1 MLAYLLGAAH
11 SVGRREKTAA
21 AGVAYST
28 QHVEDAV
35 ARAAQRQGGVVGAIV
50 DAGMLCGSRQAG
62 LSALISH
69 GAGNGVAPLV
79 AHVRAFGMPH
89 MRRELLWFRTVGGGL
104 GGAAAV
110 AALEPQVLAV
120 AAVVSR
126 TLANRDASLALI
138 AKH

>member
-35 ARAAQRQGGVVGAIV
+35 ARAAKRQGGVVGAIV

-69 GAGNGVAPLV
+69 GTGNCVAPLV

-89 MRRELLWFRTVGGGL
+89 MRRELLWFCTVSGGL
-104 GGAAAV
+104 GGAAV

-120 AAVVSR
+120 ATVVSR
-126 TLANRDASLALI
+126 PLANRDASLALI